1 MVACPFGVPAYSYNN
16 PLHPEVIKC
25 NFCYDTRLKKGKP
38 PACVEACPQEALTFG
53 HRKTLI
59 KIAHERIRANP
70 GKYEDHVYGET
81 EVGGTAWMY
90 LSPVPFDQVGFNTD
104 LQHHPILDNAKSFL
118 ALVPMVLGIWPAMFM
133 GFHLLANGRKDADNE
148 QEKEKAEGE

>member
-1 MVACPFGVPAYSYNN
+1 
-16 PLHPEVIKC
+16 
-25 NFCYDTRLKKGKP
+25 
-38 PACVEACPQEALTFG
+38 LTFG